1 MVSKAGV
8 VVFDNVYKKVLTIS
22 NQFDANIGLPKGSI
36 ENGEDSYNAA
46 FRELYEE
53 TGIKFD
59 NKPEIVS
66 EFINRNCDCK
76 FYVIYLPKASCKEIS
91 WKVETENI
99 FHIKWRTLEEL
110 IILICLLYS
119 TNGTFAPVGLQVLL
133 LPSHVSK
140 CLDTPPMPLSTI
152 RHRHR
157 HIQERL
163 FCH

>member
-110 IILICLLYS
+110 I
-119 TNGTFAPVGLQVLL
+119 TNKQLVNYTFKNRNKNII
-133 LPSHVSK
+133 SYISN
-140 CLDTPPMPLSTI
+140 
-152 RHRHR
+152 
-157 HIQERL
+157 L
-163 FCH
+163 FTNKKSFYDNNNNNINNINNIKTTNNRNID

>member
-8 VVFDNVYKKVLTIS
+8 VVFDNVYKKVLTVS

-36 ENGEDSYNAA
+36 EPNEDSYNAA

-66 EFINRNCDCK
+66 EFINKNCDCK

-110 IILICLLYS
+110 ITNKQLVNYTFKNRNKNIISYISNLFTNKKSYYDNNNNRS
-119 TNGTFAPVGLQVLL
+119 TV
-133 LPSHVSK
+133 
-140 CLDTPPMPLSTI
+140 
-152 RHRHR
+152 
-157 HIQERL
+157 
-163 FCH
+163 

>member
-110 IILICLLYS
+110 I
-119 TNGTFAPVGLQVLL
+119 TNKHLVNYTFKNRNKNII
-133 LPSHVSK
+133 SYISN
-140 CLDTPPMPLSTI
+140 
-152 RHRHR
+152 
-157 HIQERL
+157 L
-163 FCH
+163 FTNKKSYYDNNNNDNNNNIKSINNRSIV